1 MEKIK
6 TNTLKPGLSFTGDL
20 YIDNLFL
27 LVPHT
32 AHISE
37 DLIKA
42 LKLWQFETLE
52 LEGKLSL
59 GGDIGLNTLGDE
71 NEIIVS
77 TPKEKLGSSIKKVI
91 EDSKSINIA
100 NNEALRLDMVKNVYN
115 EYANYIESLY
125 THYATH
131 KEINQEELSE
141 TVQELCIFVKENRR
155 FILRILSELE
165 LNKNFLISHSLKT
178 TIFSIAIALQ
188 LHMTLSKMIELGIA
202 CILHEIGMLQ
212 LPPQIYMGTRQLT
225 PGEKAMISKHPVFG
239 YSILKDMGFPLTIQ
253 LGTLEHHEK
262 ENGTGYPRRL
272 TGDKISPIAKIISVA
287 CSYEAIT
294 SKRNYKSER
303 STFEAILEMLS
314 NNNKIYDEKVTKAL
328 LHTVSLYPIGTYV
341 YLQNRKIAIVTDTNP
356 NEPKYPTVQL
366 VTEREPD
373 GSPKIV
379 HTNLPETAILR
390 VLTKQEKADVLKIV
404 EEKYKLIE
412 EAQKMAEVVNQKIQ
426 QNKVEKQ
433 KITSGT
439 SLNKIETE
447 EVDISFFN

>member
-42 LKLWQFETLE
+42 LNLWQFETLE

-188 LHMTLSKMIELGIA
+188 LHMTLSKMI
-202 CILHEIGMLQ
+202 
-212 LPPQIYMGTRQLT
+212 
-225 PGEKAMISKHPVFG
+225 
-239 YSILKDMGFPLTIQ
+239 
-253 LGTLEHHEK
+253 
-262 ENGTGYPRRL
+262 
-272 TGDKISPIAKIISVA
+272 
-287 CSYEAIT
+287 
-294 SKRNYKSER
+294 
-303 STFEAILEMLS
+303 
-314 NNNKIYDEKVTKAL
+314 
-328 LHTVSLYPIGTYV
+328 
-341 YLQNRKIAIVTDTNP
+341 
-356 NEPKYPTVQL
+356 
-366 VTEREPD
+366 
-373 GSPKIV
+373 
-379 HTNLPETAILR
+379 
-390 VLTKQEKADVLKIV
+390 
-404 EEKYKLIE
+404 
-412 EAQKMAEVVNQKIQ
+412 
-426 QNKVEKQ
+426 
-433 KITSGT
+433 
-439 SLNKIETE
+439 
-447 EVDISFFN
+447 